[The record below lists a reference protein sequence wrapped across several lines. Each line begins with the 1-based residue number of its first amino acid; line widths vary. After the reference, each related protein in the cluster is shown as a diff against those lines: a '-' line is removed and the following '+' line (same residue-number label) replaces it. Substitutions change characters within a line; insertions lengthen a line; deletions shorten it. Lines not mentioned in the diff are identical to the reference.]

1 VTAVLPPPPDLYGR
15 ARTDRLLRALVPV
28 VAAYR
33 GLSARGTRGQPPV
46 RAVARDLAVE
56 VRAVTAE
63 ADGVVSLVLADP
75 AGSPLPAWAPGC
87 HVDVLLPSG
96 TLRQYSLC
104 GDPRD
109 RRSYRIAVRLVGE
122 GSAEA
127 HGLGVGTR
135 LVLRGPRNAF
145 PFLHR
150 GPCVFIA
157 GGIGITPILPMA
169 RAASRD
175 WRLVY
180 TGRTRGAMPFLGELA
195 SLGAGR
201 VTVLADDEHGLPT
214 ADALLAGVPDG
225 AAVYCCGPVPM
236 IELVKAA
243 WSGPLHVERFS
254 PPPVVDGRPFELQLG
269 RGGPVVPVAAEE
281 TALAALRRAR
291 PDVAYSCRQGFC
303 GTCRVGVLS
312 GTVEHRGRRSSEEDS
327 MLVCVSRAEG
337 RVVLDV

>member
-1 VTAVLPPPPDLYGR
+1 MTAAPTPPPDLYGR
-15 ARTDRLLRALVPV
+15 ARPDRLFRALVPV

-33 GLSARGTRGQPPV
+33 GLSARGARGQPPV
-46 RAVARDLAVE
+46 RAVERDIAVE
-56 VRAVTAE
+56 VRAVVAE
-63 ADGVVSLVLADP
+63 ADGVVGLVLADP
-75 AGSPLPAWAPGC
+75 AGAPLPAWRPGC

-109 RRSYRIAVRLVGE
+109 RHSYRIAVRLLGE
-122 GSAEA
+122 GSAEV
-127 HGLGVGTR
+127 HRLTVGAR

-145 PFLHR
+145 PFVDT

-169 RAASRD
+169 RAARD
-175 WRLVY
+175 WRMVY
-180 TGRTRGAMPFLGELA
+180 TGRTRAAMPFLDELA
-195 SLGAGR
+195 ALGADR
-201 VTVLADDEHGLPT
+201 VTVLADDEHGRPA
-214 ADALLAGVPDG
+214 ADALLAGAPDG
-225 AAVYCCGPVPM
+225 AALYCCGPAPM
-236 IELVKAA
+236 VELVKAA

-281 TALAALRRAR
+281 TALTALRRAR
-291 PDVAYSCRQGFC
+291 PDIAYSCRQGFC
-303 GTCRVGVLS
+303 GTCRVPVLS
-312 GTVEHRGRRSSEEDS
+312 GSVEHRGRRPSEEDS
-327 MLVCVSRAEG
+327 MLVCVSRADG